1 MDSVRDLFFLF
12 LKGMAMG
19 AADVVPGVSG
29 GTIAFI
35 SGIYEKLIHSIKG
48 LTPAKLLILK
58 NQGIKP
64 FWTSINGTFLAV
76 LGAGVLGSIISL
88 AHLITW
94 LMKTY
99 PEMLWSF
106 FFGLVISS
114 AILIFRQLE
123 KVNASAII
131 SIVIGFALAWNL
143 NKITPTTATDPNL
156 LMVFTSGAIAICAMI
171 LPGISGAFILLILG
185 MYEYVIEALKSIQID
200 VVLVFAI
207 GCATGLILFSR
218 LLSLMFLHMRH
229 ATLALLTG
237 FMLGSLNKIWPWK
250 LTLETTTDRHGQI
263 VPLIQENISPLNY
276 EALTSQNPFLWQ
288 GALLMICAFL
298 LVGGLEKLK
307 TCLEDS

>member
-1 MDSVRDLFFLF
+1 MLSMREFLFLF
-12 LKGMAMG
+12 LKGVAMG

-35 SGIYEKLIHSIKG
+35 SGIYEKLIHSIKS
-48 LTPAKLLILK
+48 LTPAKLLVLK
-58 NQGIKP
+58 QQGFRD
-64 FWTSINGTFLAV
+64 FWKAINGTFLTV
-76 LGAGVLGSIISL
+76 LGSGVLASIISL

-114 AILIFRQLE
+114 AILIFKQLE
-123 KVNASAII
+123 RINAPAVI
-131 SIVIGFALAWNL
+131 SILVGFFLAWNL

-156 LMVFTSGAIAICAMI
+156 FMVFASGSVAICAMI

-185 MYEYVIEALKSIQID
+185 MYEYVIEALKTIQMD
-200 VVLVFAI
+200 VVVVFAL
-207 GCATGLILFSR
+207 GCGMGLILFSR
-218 LLSLMFLHMRH
+218 LLSVMFLHMRNT
-229 ATLALLTG
+229 TLALLTG

-263 VPLIQENISPLNY
+263 VPLIQENISPLSY
-276 EALTSQNPFLWQ
+276 EALTTQNPFLWQ
-288 GALLMICAFL
+288 GALLMIGAFI

-307 TCLEDS
+307 SCLEEG